1 MRGVGAVGNKGAL
14 FTCGKSFS
22 FNKER
27 AEDFFKALGVTYS
40 GYKKGL
46 AQQQAFLEVFMK
58 EAENY
63 GFTFRG

>member
-14 FTCGKSFS
+14 FTCEKSFS

-27 AEDFFKALGVTYS
+27 AEDFFKALGATYS

-46 AQQQAFLEVFMK
+46 SQQQAFLEAFMK
-58 EAENY
+58 EAEIY
-63 GFTFRG
+63 GFTFSG